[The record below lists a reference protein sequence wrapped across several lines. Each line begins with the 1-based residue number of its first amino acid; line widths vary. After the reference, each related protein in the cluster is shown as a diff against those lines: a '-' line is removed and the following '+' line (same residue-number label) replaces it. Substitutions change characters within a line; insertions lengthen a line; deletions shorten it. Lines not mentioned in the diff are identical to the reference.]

1 MLSLEDNLK
10 VLETDLTSTP
20 LRISAYH
27 DLPFAIFRYDP
38 SEEFLCRKR
47 IRLLAIA
54 LEQNHHKKV
63 TFISLGELLWEI
75 IQKTEGLNAIISE
88 ERQFGFDRAQQTV
101 YQLLSDEDFMPLPNI
116 LEARMKNLVPDKDIV
131 FLVRAGALAPSMYRC
146 AVLLDQM
153 HGRTMVP
160 SILFYPGT
168 VEGKTELRFMGIQ
181 ERGNL
186 GAYSYRVKI
195 YGGN

>member
-10 VLETDLTSTP
+10 MLEADLTSIP

-38 SEEFLCRKR
+38 WEEFLCRKR

-54 LEQNHHKKV
+54 FEQNHHKKV
-63 TFISLGELLWEI
+63 TFISLGEILWEI
-75 IQKTEGLNAIISE
+75 IQKTEGLDAIVTE

-116 LEARMKNLVPDKDIV
+116 LEARMKDLVPERDIV
-131 FLVRAGALAPSMYRC
+131 FLVRAGALAPSIYRC
-146 AVLLDQM
+146 SILLDKL

-160 SILFYPGT
+160 TVLFYPGG

-186 GAYSYRVKI
+186 SAYSYRVKI